1 MKIGKHFL
9 VAVNILLDSCTLFR
23 EHTAVFFRRPVPCAG
38 LGDAPASRHS
48 PFRVD
53 LGEKVRMELFH
64 PRAIFELVLSGEYL
78 LVRKLPVFNRQKRA
92 MHVRVQLIEVYYE
105 RGDIL
110 FAVSATNE

>member
-1 MKIGKHFL
+1 MP
-9 VAVNILLDSCTLFR
+9 ANLLFYRGALFR
-23 EHTAVFFRRPVPCAG
+23 EHTAVFFRRPVPSTG
-38 LGDAPASRHS
+38 LGDAPTSLHS
-48 PFRVD
+48 PLRVD

-105 RGDIL
+105 GGDIL